1 MEYLDE
7 DLCVSTM
14 TEAFSK
20 AMVTISVQQ
29 STFNRIQKKVA
40 KSSKNG
46 LILCYNQVSFLLEN
60 FI

>member
-29 STFNRIQKKVA
+29 SILIEFSKKVA

>member
-20 AMVTISVQQ
+20 SMVTISVQQ
-29 STFNRIQKKVA
+29 STSKKVA

-46 LILCYNQVSFLLEN
+46 LTLCYNQVSFVLEN

>member
-29 STFNRIQKKVA
+29 SPFNRIQLKGREIK
-40 KSSKNG
+40 
-46 LILCYNQVSFLLEN
+46 
-60 FI
+60 